1 MDSMPRKQKLWPGLM
16 AHWHTKGRKLN
27 PVHEPFAQP
36 ICLQLR
42 APTVSGK
49 PNFKVNSSPGFMVAS
64 APSKLGQTAWDH
76 QMQRSCMQ
84 WQLQPPRAMR
94 KIVEKMQVE
103 TSTEVPT
110 SLCCQCAKARK
121 LSNSLRNL
129 RFSSDCAA
137 ALVAQNCGGSVVAVH
152 SI

>member
-1 MDSMPRKQKLWPGLM
+1 MVSHVRWKKTVFSPGLM

-49 PNFKVNSSPGFMVAS
+49 PNF
-64 APSKLGQTAWDH
+64 GQTAWDH

-84 WQLQPPRAMR
+84 WQLQPPTRR

-137 ALVAQNCGGSVVAVH
+137 ALVAQNCGGLVVAVH